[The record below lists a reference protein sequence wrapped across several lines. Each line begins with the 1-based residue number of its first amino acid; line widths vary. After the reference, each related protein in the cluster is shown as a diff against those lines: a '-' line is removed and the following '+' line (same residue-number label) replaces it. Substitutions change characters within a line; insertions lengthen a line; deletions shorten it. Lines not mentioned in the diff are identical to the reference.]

1 MEAAAGVAAGRGTLP
16 MPSPQSSRKE
26 WRAVSNT
33 GTEELDRSKI
43 GQSDERTIY
52 EQGTGPVDVDFCS
65 ITVDGGSNNDLLQ
78 QRLHSVS
85 RQRDEL
91 QQLEFELRAQV
102 IARAEIIE
110 MQKNFDAQIKEHVNT
125 VAKLKEQLQEREH
138 CIHELERKMEEK
150 DRELRAI
157 KIDNEAAW
165 AKEDLLREQN
175 KELATF
181 RRERDN
187 SEAER
192 AQHLKKIHDL
202 KEHIHEKE
210 SQYLELEEQHRVAQE
225 TLLYKDEQLRE
236 AQAWVAR
243 AQEMDA
249 LQSTTN
255 HSLQAELCERTEQ
268 LNQLWLGCQRQFAEM
283 ERLHLQTVQQLQ
295 LELAEARERNGIS
308 NNESQSAR
316 ANSNDVSLNKGSNF
330 NINEGGSIS
339 GNSSVLQNG
348 STDNVQPLVSAGN
361 ESTKT
366 DHVPGVPIAPSP
378 ILGMGALI
386 PPGQIPTLHPFLM
399 HQQSVPHLLAST
411 SSQIPQSHMVH
422 FQPIPPISSHQHW
435 PSQQAASESSQLVLQ
450 TQYQPSQTEQ
460 SLLRSDTQYD
470 YEIRA
475 DGQVVHSDFVDV
487 HISSQPTSNPV
498 VTSSSSEQQV
508 LDSNEQY
515 LPSQNHQNIQECS
528 SQFHDTLRL
537 DPFEQK
543 ELKVNPENNVMNS
556 VDKSR
561 GVDLASAPFRQQND
575 ETVVD
580 PAKQPQEDMGLAA
593 DQPTLD
599 VNDSCNVNHQG
610 KSTDTVKL
618 ITSNMTL
625 SDVPV
630 SAGRTSTVLLS
641 GRPPQPSILDER
653 SLLACIVRAIPA
665 GSGGQVRIS
674 TTLPNRLGKMLAPL
688 HWHDYRKQYG
698 KLDEFVARHPELF
711 VIEGDFIRL
720 REGAHE
726 IISATTAAAKVA
738 AAAAAVS
745 APHTSM
751 LPSVALTPVAQPHRL
766 KRVPSVNSSS
776 DVPDKRSQDHQPNGI
791 CYNIV
796 QGLSNVKILSKPK
809 DIKELNGLSS
819 EVRTGHSAVNV
830 SLGNGLHGERTGFG
844 NFQNKGSSNG
854 RHGLN
859 FGGKQQGRASGAGA
873 TSNRY

>member
-52 EQGTGPVDVDFCS
+52 EVQQGTGPVDVDFCS

-361 ESTKT
+361 ESTK
-366 DHVPGVPIAPSP
+366 
-378 ILGMGALI
+378 
-386 PPGQIPTLHPFLM
+386 
-399 HQQSVPHLLAST
+399 
-411 SSQIPQSHMVH
+411 
-422 FQPIPPISSHQHW
+422 
-435 PSQQAASESSQLVLQ
+435 AASESSQLVLQ